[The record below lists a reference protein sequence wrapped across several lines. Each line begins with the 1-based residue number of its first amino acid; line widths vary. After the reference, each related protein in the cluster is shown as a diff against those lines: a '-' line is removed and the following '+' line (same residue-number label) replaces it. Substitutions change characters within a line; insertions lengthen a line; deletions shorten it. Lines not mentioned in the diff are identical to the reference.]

1 MIFPPSCMG
10 TFSGVCVLSKNTSHK
25 YHSSTFACR
34 ICNRVGS
41 NFKPFL
47 YQLCPCGPIQLP
59 FQSFNFLLRKMGR
72 TAPVLYSC
80 WKGEMQHIMKI
91 THLANVLS
99 IHSPFF
105 PSLLQFFHLFIEDA
119 LFIIA
124 IDKDANQV

>member
-1 MIFPPSCMG
+1 
-10 TFSGVCVLSKNTSHK
+10 
-25 YHSSTFACR
+25 
-34 ICNRVGS
+34 
-41 NFKPFL
+41 
-47 YQLCPCGPIQLP
+47 
-59 FQSFNFLLRKMGR
+59 
-72 TAPVLYSC
+72 
-80 WKGEMQHIMKI
+80 MKI